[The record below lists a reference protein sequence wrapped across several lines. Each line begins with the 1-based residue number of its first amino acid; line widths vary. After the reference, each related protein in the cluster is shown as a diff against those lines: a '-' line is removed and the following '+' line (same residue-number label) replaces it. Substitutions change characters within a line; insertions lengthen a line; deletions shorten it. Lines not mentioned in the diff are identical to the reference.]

1 MIMIVSRIDA
11 TQIFF
16 RTGQPSLLEKKTK
29 YFPFFTPLPLSFG
42 HPRST
47 STSFCI
53 KWIVGYSFQHPSYL
67 LLNRR
72 YCLGWE
78 PKSPVID
85 ANPFSSVLRSWLE
98 FNFTSVPAEKTCH
111 VPCCRRYGRVCSHM
125 SEQYH
130 KQSRGGQQL
139 EIS

>member
-1 MIMIVSRIDA
+1 MMISIIGIDA
-11 TQIFF
+11 TKNAAQISI
-16 RTGQPSLLEKKTK
+16 RTGQLNLFEKKTTS
-29 YFPFFTPLPLSFG
+29 PPPDT
-42 HPRST
+42 HAAQ
-47 STSFCI
+47 STSFD
-53 KWIVGYSFQHPSYL
+53 GFQHPSYL

-78 PKSPVID
+78 QKSPVTE

-98 FNFTSVPAEKTCH
+98 FNFTNVPGEKTCH

-130 KQSRGGQQL
+130 RQSWGGQQL